1 MAEKTTLARPYAQA
15 AFNQAREE
23 RKLDEWSGMLQ
34 FLAMVISDPT
44 MLGIVSH
51 PGIEKQRL
59 TGLLFD
65 IAEGKLSET
74 GQNFLRVLI
83 EHRRLSLLPEIAA
96 HFERERA
103 EFEQRREVEVL
114 TAYRLQNKYQQAIK
128 EAMTKRL
135 GQEVELSVQIDR
147 SLIGGLVIRAG
158 DTVIDAS
165 LRGRLSRLDLELS

>member
-1 MAEKTTLARPYAQA
+1 MAEKTTLARPYALA
-15 AFNQAREE
+15 AFKQAQQES
-23 RKLDEWSGMLQ
+23 KLDEWSSMLQ
-34 FLAMVISDPT
+34 FLSMVVGDRT

-51 PGIEKQRL
+51 PRIEKESL
-59 TGLLFD
+59 TSLLFN
-65 IAEGKLSET
+65 IGEGKLTDT
-74 GQNFLRVLI
+74 GRNFVRVLI

-96 HFERERA
+96 LFERERS

-128 EAMTKRL
+128 EAVAKRL

-147 SLIGGLVIRAG
+147 SLIGGVIIRAG

-165 LRGRLSRLDLELS
+165 LRGRLSRLNLELG